1 MSIRK
6 LTTKPTTAQSL
17 GALIKSA
24 RDIMRKDKGLNGDL
38 DRLPMLTWIMF
49 LKFLDDLELQRET
62 EAELA
67 RRKFQRAID
76 PPYRW
81 RDWAANPA
89 GITGDEL
96 MAFVNNEEAVLPDQ
110 TRGPGLFA
118 YLRSLTGREGGVGLG
133 LVLGGDTTLTQ
144 AMVQSAGTALR
155 WKSSALRREMKRGG
169 VVQRMLLRYIQAVWT
184 QTAQSALCNRHHTLE
199 QQLCRWLL
207 LSLDRIDGN
216 VLRMTQQLI
225 ANMLGVRRE
234 RLALVAKRMQAD
246 GWISYRHGVIVV
258 RDRAKLEARVCECY
272 EVVKAEYR
280 RLIEY
285 PRTCVMPKARRRRLE

>member
-1 MSIRK
+1 MARFNRNS
-6 LTTKPTTAQSL
+6 TPTNRLLASL
-17 GALIKSA
+17 PSADLARLMPALEQVDLAFGQRLHEPGHGQEHFYFPMTCIVSLL
-24 RDIMRKDKGLNGDL
+24 GVLQNGDS
-38 DRLPMLTWIMF
+38 
-49 LKFLDDLELQRET
+49 
-62 EAELA
+62 AE
-67 RRKFQRAID
+67 
-76 PPYRW
+76 
-81 RDWAANPA
+81 
-89 GITGDEL
+89 
-96 MAFVNNEEAVLPDQ
+96 V
-110 TRGPGLFA
+110 
-118 YLRSLTGREGGVGLG
+118 SLTGREGGVGLG

-258 RDRAKLEARVCECY
+258 RDRPKLEAKVCECY
-272 EVVKAEYR
+272 EVVKTEYR
-280 RLIEY
+280 RLIGYERTNVR
-285 PRTCVMPKARRRRLE
+285 PRGRGRRPPSAQ

>member
-1 MSIRK
+1 MARFDRNS
-6 LTTKPTTAQSL
+6 TPPTNRLLASL
-17 GALIKSA
+17 PRADLARLMPALEHVDLA
-24 RDIMRKDKGLNGDL
+24 LGQGLHEPGDVAEHFYFPITCIVSLLGVLQNGDS
-38 DRLPMLTWIMF
+38 
-49 LKFLDDLELQRET
+49 
-62 EAELA
+62 AEVA
-67 RRKFQRAID
+67 
-76 PPYRW
+76 
-81 RDWAANPA
+81 
-89 GITGDEL
+89 
-96 MAFVNNEEAVLPDQ
+96 
-110 TRGPGLFA
+110 
-118 YLRSLTGREGGVGLG
+118 LTGREGGVGLG
-133 LVLGGDTTLTQ
+133 LVLGGDTTLARAT
-144 AMVQSAGTALR
+144 VQSAGTALR

-234 RLALVAKRMQAD
+234 RLALVAKKMQAS

-258 RDRAKLEARVCECY
+258 RDRPKLETKVCECY

-280 RLIEY
+280 RLIGYERTNVR
-285 PRTCVMPKARRRRLE
+285 PRGRGRRPPSAQ